1 MKVDMKTVKGAIVVL
16 GLLSMYQA
24 NADLAKVGAF
34 VVDGRTGEPLKNV
47 LVRGGFDNH
56 WGWLAVKGAP
66 LPNESFART
75 DANGF
80 CRLRGRTNIGEA
92 GVSVRE
98 APPGFYRPCYGEG
111 WSFRRKN
118 LLGIWQPDNLVAT
131 IRLQRVEHPIPLFI
145 KRVTR
150 AERGGFTA
158 DIFPKGED
166 TLRYDLLMGD
176 WLAPVGM
183 GRVADVTFTRHPRE
197 DLGEGVNGADVRGPS
212 YRDSMTVRFPGEGN
226 GIVELRPPPS
236 YRLKIRTAPE
246 DGYRPEYLCW
256 KGRNKKLEHVGNYD
270 ENRCFC
276 FRIRTRRDDKGR
288 IVEAYYGKIYGDITF
303 VYQFRPEFVPVASVC
318 MSYYLNPTPL
328 DRNLEWDR
336 KTNLGPDRVNYD
348 LLP

>member
-1 MKVDMKTVKGAIVVL
+1 MRGIKAFVCFFT
-16 GLLSMYQA
+16 LLSMCQSD
-24 NADLAKVGAF
+24 ADIARFGVF
-34 VVDGRTGEPLKNV
+34 VVDDKTGKVLKNV
-47 LVRGGFDNH
+47 SVMGVFDVNS
-56 WGWLAVKGAP
+56 GWFAVKGSDG
-66 LPNESFART
+66 PNFDRAVT
-75 DANGF
+75 DVNGR
-80 CRLRGRTNIGEA
+80 CRLRGRTNCGNVGCWVEK
-92 GVSVRE
+92 
-98 APPGFYRPCYGEG
+98 PPSGFYPCPQG
-111 WSFRRKN
+111 WGRRFSEKN

-131 IRLQRVEHPIPLFI
+131 IRLQRVERPIPLFI
-145 KRVTR
+145 KRVTK

-176 WLAPVGM
+176 WLAPVGT

-226 GIVELRPPPS
+226 GIVELHPPPS
-236 YRLKIRTAPE
+236 YRLRIRTAPE
-246 DGYRPEYLCW
+246 DGYRSEYLCW
-256 KGRNKKLEHVGNYD
+256 RGTNRKLEDDGNYD

-276 FRIRTRRDDKGR
+276 FRIRTRRDDRGR
-288 IVEAYYGKIYGDITF
+288 IVGAYYGKIYGDITF

-336 KTNLGPDRVNYD
+336 KTNLGPDRVDYD

>member
-1 MKVDMKTVKGAIVVL
+1 MRGIKAFVCFFT
-16 GLLSMYQA
+16 LLSMYQSD
-24 NADLAKVGAF
+24 ADIARFGVF
-34 VVDGRTGEPLKNV
+34 VVDDKTGKALKNV
-47 LVRGGFDNH
+47 SVMGVFDVNS
-56 WGWLAVKGAP
+56 GWFAVKGSDG
-66 LPNESFART
+66 PNFDRAVT
-75 DANGF
+75 DVNGR
-80 CRLRGRTNIGEA
+80 CRLRGRTNCGNVGCWVEK
-92 GVSVRE
+92 
-98 APPGFYRPCYGEG
+98 PPSGFYPCPQG
-111 WSFRRKN
+111 WGRRFSEKN

-131 IRLQRVEHPIPLFI
+131 IRLQRVECPIPLFI
-145 KRVTR
+145 KRVTK
-150 AERGGFTA
+150 AERGGFTT

-176 WLAPVGM
+176 WLAPVGT

-226 GIVELRPPPS
+226 GLVELHPPPS
-236 YRLKIRTAPE
+236 YRLRIRTAPE
-246 DGYRPEYLCW
+246 DGYRSEYLCW
-256 KGRNKKLEHVGNYD
+256 RGTNRKLEDDSNYD

-276 FRIRTRRDDKGR
+276 FRIRTRRDDRGR

-336 KTNLGPDRVNYD
+336 KTNLGPDRVDYD

>member
-1 MKVDMKTVKGAIVVL
+1 MRGIKAFVCFFT
-16 GLLSMYQA
+16 LLSVCQSD
-24 NADLAKVGAF
+24 ADIARFGVF
-34 VVDGRTGEPLKNV
+34 VVDDKTGKALKNV
-47 LVRGGFDNH
+47 SVMGVFDVNN
-56 WGWLAVKGAP
+56 GWFAVKGSDG
-66 LPNESFART
+66 PNFDRAVT
-75 DANGF
+75 DVNGR
-80 CRLRGRTNIGEA
+80 CRLRGRTNCGNVGCWVEK
-92 GVSVRE
+92 
-98 APPGFYRPCYGEG
+98 PPSGFYPCPQG
-111 WSFRRKN
+111 WGRRFSEKN

-131 IRLQRVEHPIPLFI
+131 IRLQRVERPIPLFI
-145 KRVTR
+145 KRVTK
-150 AERGGFTA
+150 AERGGFTT

-176 WLAPVGM
+176 WLAPVGT

-226 GIVELRPPPS
+226 GLVELHPPPS
-236 YRLKIRTAPE
+236 YRLRIRTAPE
-246 DGYRPEYLCW
+246 DGYRSEYLCW
-256 KGRNKKLEHVGNYD
+256 RGTNRKLEDDSNYD

-276 FRIRTRRDDKGR
+276 FRIRTRRDDRGR
-288 IVEAYYGKIYGDITF
+288 IVGAYYGKIYGDITF

-336 KTNLGPDRVNYD
+336 KTNLGPDRVDYD

>member
-1 MKVDMKTVKGAIVVL
+1 MCQ
-16 GLLSMYQA
+16 S

-34 VVDGRTGEPLKNV
+34 VVDGWTGEPLKNV

-75 DANGF
+75 DVNGF

-98 APPGFYRPCYGEG
+98 APPGFYRPRYGEG

-131 IRLQRVEHPIPLFI
+131 IRLQRVERPIPLFV
-145 KRVTR
+145 KRV
-150 AERGGFTA
+150 AKVSRGEFTA

-176 WLAPVGM
+176 WLAPVGT

-226 GIVELRPPPS
+226 GIVELHPPPS
-236 YRLKIRTAPE
+236 LRLRIRTAPE

-256 KGRNKKLEHVGNYD
+256 KGRDKTLEHVGSYD

-276 FRIRTRRDDKGR
+276 FRIRTRRDDRGR
-288 IVEAYYGKIYGDITF
+288 IVGAYYGKIYGDITF
-303 VYQFRPEFVPVASVC
+303 AYQFRPEFVPASVC

-336 KTNLGPDRVNYD
+336 KTNLGPDRVDYD

>member
-1 MKVDMKTVKGAIVVL
+1 MDMKTVKGAIVVL
-16 GLLSMYQA
+16 GLLSMCQS
-24 NADLAKVGAF
+24 NADLAKIGAF

-98 APPGFYRPCYGEG
+98 APPGFYRPRYGEG
-111 WSFRRKN
+111 WSLRRKN

-131 IRLQRVEHPIPLFI
+131 IRLQRVEHPIPLFV
-145 KRVTR
+145 KRVAKVTR
-150 AERGGFTA
+150 GVFTA

-176 WLAPVGM
+176 WLAPVGT

-226 GIVELRPPPS
+226 GLVELHPPPS
-236 YRLKIRTAPE
+236 YRLRIRTAPE
-246 DGYRPEYLCW
+246 DGYRSEYLCW
-256 KGRNKKLEHVGNYD
+256 RGTNRKLEDDSNYD

-276 FRIRTRRDDKGR
+276 FRIRTRRDDRGR
-288 IVEAYYGKIYGDITF
+288 IVGAYYGKIYGDITF
-303 VYQFRPEFVPVASVC
+303 AYQFRPEFVPVASVC

-336 KTNLGPDRVNYD
+336 KTNLGPDRVDYD

>member
-1 MKVDMKTVKGAIVVL
+1 MKTGKGAVVVL
-16 GLLSMYQA
+16 GLLSMYQS

-34 VVDGRTGEPLKNV
+34 VVDDKTGAPLRNV
-47 LVRGGFDNH
+47 PVVGYFSIKVN
-56 WGWLAVKGAP
+56 GWLAFKGGEP
-66 LPNESFART
+66 PNRDSVVT
-75 DANGF
+75 DVNGR
-80 CRLRGRTNIGEA
+80 CRLRGRTNCGDVGCWVEKPPF
-92 GVSVRE
+92 GYY
-98 APPGFYRPCYGEG
+98 APRRG
-111 WSFRRKN
+111 WGWTFQRKN

-131 IRLQRVEHPIPLFI
+131 IRLQRVERPIPLFI
-145 KRVTR
+145 KRVTK

-176 WLAPVGM
+176 WLAPVGT

-226 GIVELRPPPS
+226 GLVELHPPPS
-236 YRLKIRTAPE
+236 YRLRIRTAPE
-246 DGYRPEYLCW
+246 DGYRSEYLCW
-256 KGRNKKLEHVGNYD
+256 RGTNRKLEDDSNYD

-276 FRIRTRRDDKGR
+276 FRIRTRRDDRGR
-288 IVEAYYGKIYGDITF
+288 IVGAYYGKIYGDITF

-336 KTNLGPDRVNYD
+336 KTNLGPDRVDYD

>member
-1 MKVDMKTVKGAIVVL
+1 MRGIKAFVCFFT
-16 GLLSMYQA
+16 LLSVCQSD
-24 NADLAKVGAF
+24 ADIARFGVF
-34 VVDGRTGEPLKNV
+34 VVDDKTGKALKNISV
-47 LVRGGFDNH
+47 MGVFDVNS
-56 WGWLAVKGAP
+56 GWFAVKGSDG
-66 LPNESFART
+66 PNFDRAVT
-75 DANGF
+75 DVNGR
-80 CRLRGRTNIGEA
+80 CRLRGRTNCGNVGCWVEK
-92 GVSVRE
+92 
-98 APPGFYRPCYGEG
+98 PPSGFYPCPQG
-111 WSFRRKN
+111 WGRRFSEKN

-131 IRLQRVEHPIPLFI
+131 IRLQRVERPIPLFI
-145 KRVTR
+145 KRVTK
-150 AERGGFTA
+150 AERGGFTT

-176 WLAPVGM
+176 WLAPVGT

-226 GIVELRPPPS
+226 GLVELHPQPS
-236 YRLKIRTAPE
+236 YRLRIRTAPE
-246 DGYRPEYLCW
+246 DGYRSEYLCW
-256 KGRNKKLEHVGNYD
+256 RGTNRKLEDDSNYD

-276 FRIRTRRDDKGR
+276 FRIRTRRDDRGR
-288 IVEAYYGKIYGDITF
+288 IVGAYYGKIYGDITF

-336 KTNLGPDRVNYD
+336 KTNLGPDRVDYD

>member
-1 MKVDMKTVKGAIVVL
+1 MNMKTVKGAVVVL
-16 GLLSMYQA
+16 GLLSMYQS

-80 CRLRGRTNIGEA
+80 CQLRGRTNIGEA

-98 APPGFYRPCYGEG
+98 APPGFYRPRYGEG
-111 WSFRRKN
+111 WSLRRKN

-131 IRLQRVEHPIPLFI
+131 IRLQRVERPIPLFV
-145 KRVTR
+145 KRVAKVTR
-150 AERGGFTA
+150 GVFTA

-176 WLAPVGM
+176 WLPPVGT

-226 GIVELRPPPS
+226 GLVESNPPPNL
-236 YRLKIRTAPE
+236 RLRIRTAPE
-246 DGYRPEYLCW
+246 DGYLPEYQCW
-256 KGRNKKLEHVGNYD
+256 KGRDKTLEHVGSYD

-276 FRIRTRRDDKGR
+276 FRIRTRRDDRGR
-288 IVEAYYGKIYGDITF
+288 IVGAYYGKIYGDITF
-303 VYQFRPEFVPVASVC
+303 AYQFRPEFVPASVC

-336 KTNLGPDRVNYD
+336 KTNLGPDRVDYD

>member
-1 MKVDMKTVKGAIVVL
+1 MKTVKGAVVVL
-16 GLLSMYQA
+16 GLLSMYQS

-75 DANGF
+75 DVNGF

-98 APPGFYRPCYGEG
+98 APPGFYRPRYGEG
-111 WSFRRKN
+111 WSLRRKN

-131 IRLQRVEHPIPLFI
+131 IRLQRVERPIPLFV
-145 KRVTR
+145 KRVAKVTR
-150 AERGGFTA
+150 GVFTA

-176 WLAPVGM
+176 WLPPVGT

-226 GIVELRPPPS
+226 GLVESNPPPNL
-236 YRLKIRTAPE
+236 RLRIRTAPE
-246 DGYRPEYLCW
+246 DGYLPEYQCW
-256 KGRNKKLEHVGNYD
+256 KGRDKTLEHVGSYD

-276 FRIRTRRDDKGR
+276 FRIRTRRDDRGR
-288 IVEAYYGKIYGDITF
+288 IVEAYYGKIYGDILMYTGYNF
-303 VYQFRPEFVPVASVC
+303 IVC
-318 MSYYLNPTPL
+318 GVKFLYYLNPTPL

-336 KTNLGPDRVNYD
+336 KTNLGPDRVDYD

>member
-1 MKVDMKTVKGAIVVL
+1 MCWNSILPVCIFSATFLV
-16 GLLSMYQA
+16 S
-24 NADLAKVGAF
+24 ADVAKVGVF
-34 VVDGRTGEPLKNV
+34 VVDDRTGEPMKDV
-47 LVRGGFDNH
+47 SVTGSFRMDN
-56 WGWLAVKGAP
+56 GWLAFKGGEP
-66 LPNESFART
+66 PNRDSAVT
-75 DANGF
+75 DVNGR
-80 CRLRGRTNIGEA
+80 CRLRGRTNCGNIGCWVEK
-92 GVSVRE
+92 
-98 APPGFYRPCYGEG
+98 PPSGFYPCPQG
-111 WSFRRKN
+111 WGRRFSEKN

-145 KRVTR
+145 KRVTK

-176 WLAPVGM
+176 WLAPVGT

-226 GIVELRPPPS
+226 GLVELHPPPS
-236 YRLKIRTAPE
+236 YRLRIRTAPE
-246 DGYRPEYLCW
+246 DGYRSEYLCW
-256 KGRNKKLEHVGNYD
+256 RGTNRKLEDDGNYD

-276 FRIRTRRDDKGR
+276 FRIRTRRDDRGR
-288 IVEAYYGKIYGDITF
+288 IVEAYYGKIYGDILMYTGYNF
-303 VYQFRPEFVPVASVC
+303 IVC
-318 MSYYLNPTPL
+318 GVKFLYYLNPTPL

-336 KTNLGPDRVNYD
+336 KTNLGPDRVDHD

>member
-1 MKVDMKTVKGAIVVL
+1 MCWNSILPVCIFSATFLV
-16 GLLSMYQA
+16 S
-24 NADLAKVGAF
+24 ADVAKVGVF
-34 VVDGRTGEPLKNV
+34 VVDDRTGEPMKDV
-47 LVRGGFDNH
+47 SVTGSFRMDN
-56 WGWLAVKGAP
+56 GWLAFKGGEP
-66 LPNESFART
+66 PNRDSAVT
-75 DANGF
+75 DVNGR
-80 CRLRGRTNIGEA
+80 CRLRGRTNCGRM
-92 GVSVRE
+92 GVWARNPPSGYY
-98 APPGFYRPCYGEG
+98 APRRG
-111 WSFRRKN
+111 WGQRFSEKT

-131 IRLQRVEHPIPLFI
+131 IRLQRVERPIPLFI
-145 KRVTR
+145 KRVTK

-176 WLAPVGM
+176 WLAPVGT

-226 GIVELRPPPS
+226 GLVESNPPPNL
-236 YRLKIRTAPE
+236 RLRIRTAPE

-256 KGRNKKLEHVGNYD
+256 KGRDKTLEHVGSYD

-276 FRIRTRRDDKGR
+276 FRIRTRRDDRGR
-288 IVEAYYGKIYGDITF
+288 IVGAYYGKIYGDITF
-303 VYQFRPEFVPVASVC
+303 VYQFRPEFVPVASVY

-336 KTNLGPDRVNYD
+336 KTNLGPDRVDYD

>member
-1 MKVDMKTVKGAIVVL
+1 MCQ
-16 GLLSMYQA
+16 S

-75 DANGF
+75 DVNGF

-98 APPGFYRPCYGEG
+98 APPGFYRPRYGEG

-131 IRLQRVEHPIPLFI
+131 IRLQRVERPIPLFI
-145 KRVTR
+145 KRVTK

-176 WLAPVGM
+176 WLAPVGT

-226 GIVELRPPPS
+226 GLVESNPPPNL
-236 YRLKIRTAPE
+236 RLRIRTAPE

-256 KGRNKKLEHVGNYD
+256 KGRDKTLEHVGSYD

-276 FRIRTRRDDKGR
+276 FRIRTRRDDRGR
-288 IVEAYYGKIYGDITF
+288 IVGAYYGKIYGDITF
-303 VYQFRPEFVPVASVC
+303 AYQFRPEFVPASVC

-336 KTNLGPDRVNYD
+336 KTNLGPDRVDYD

>member
-1 MKVDMKTVKGAIVVL
+1 MNMKTVKGAVVVL
-16 GLLSMYQA
+16 GLLSMYQS

-34 VVDGRTGEPLKNV
+34 VVDGWTGEPLKNV

-75 DANGF
+75 DVNGF

-98 APPGFYRPCYGEG
+98 APPGFYRPRYGEG

-131 IRLQRVEHPIPLFI
+131 IRLQRVERPIPLFV
-145 KRVTR
+145 KRVAKVTH
-150 AERGGFTA
+150 GVFTA

-176 WLAPVGM
+176 WLAPVGT

-226 GIVELRPPPS
+226 GLVESNPPPNL
-236 YRLKIRTAPE
+236 RLRIRTAPE
-246 DGYRPEYLCW
+246 DGYLPEYLCW
-256 KGRNKKLEHVGNYD
+256 KGRNKTLEHVGSYD

-276 FRIRTRRDDKGR
+276 FRIRTRRDDRGR
-288 IVEAYYGKIYGDITF
+288 IVGAYYGKIYGDILMYTGYNF
-303 VYQFRPEFVPVASVC
+303 IVC
-318 MSYYLNPTPL
+318 GVKFLYYLNPTPL

-336 KTNLGPDRVNYD
+336 KTNLGPDRVDYD

>member
-1 MKVDMKTVKGAIVVL
+1 MRRIKVLVCFFT
-16 GLLSMYQA
+16 LLSMCQSG
-24 NADLAKVGAF
+24 ADIARFGVF
-34 VVDGRTGEPLKNV
+34 VVDDKTGKALKNV
-47 LVRGGFDNH
+47 SVMGVFDVNN
-56 WGWLAVKGAP
+56 GWFAVKGSDG
-66 LPNESFART
+66 PNLDRAVT
-75 DANGF
+75 DVNGR
-80 CRLRGRTNIGEA
+80 CRLRGRTNCGNIGCWVEK
-92 GVSVRE
+92 
-98 APPGFYRPCYGEG
+98 PPSGFYPCPQG
-111 WSFRRKN
+111 WGRRFSEKN

-131 IRLQRVEHPIPLFI
+131 IRLQRVERPIPLFV
-145 KRVTR
+145 KRV
-150 AERGGFTA
+150 AKVSRGEFTA

-176 WLAPVGM
+176 WLAPVGT

-226 GIVELRPPPS
+226 GLVESNPPPS
-236 YRLKIRTAPE
+236 LRLRIRTAPE

-256 KGRNKKLEHVGNYD
+256 KGRDKKLEHVGSYD

-276 FRIRTRRDDKGR
+276 FRIRTRRDDRGR
-288 IVEAYYGKIYGDITF
+288 IVGAYYGKIYGDITF

-336 KTNLGPDRVNYD
+336 KTNLGPDRVDHD

>member
-1 MKVDMKTVKGAIVVL
+1 MRGIKAFVCFFT
-16 GLLSMYQA
+16 LLSMCQSG
-24 NADLAKVGAF
+24 ADIARFGVF
-34 VVDGRTGEPLKNV
+34 VVDDKTGKALKNV
-47 LVRGGFDNH
+47 SVMGVFDVNN
-56 WGWLAVKGAP
+56 GWFAVKGSDG
-66 LPNESFART
+66 PNLDRAVT
-75 DANGF
+75 DVNGR
-80 CRLRGRTNIGEA
+80 CRLRGRTNCGNIGCWVEK
-92 GVSVRE
+92 
-98 APPGFYRPCYGEG
+98 PPSGFYPCPQG
-111 WSFRRKN
+111 WGRRFSEKN

-131 IRLQRVEHPIPLFI
+131 IRLQRVEHPIPLFV
-145 KRVTR
+145 KRVAKVTR
-150 AERGGFTA
+150 GVFTA

-176 WLAPVGM
+176 WLAPVGT

-226 GIVELRPPPS
+226 GLVELHPPPS
-236 YRLKIRTAPE
+236 YRLRIRTAPE
-246 DGYRPEYLCW
+246 DGYRSEYLCW
-256 KGRNKKLEHVGNYD
+256 KGRNKKLEHVGSYD

-276 FRIRTRRDDKGR
+276 FRIRTRRDDRGR
-288 IVEAYYGKIYGDITF
+288 IVGSYYGKIYGDITF

-336 KTNLGPDRVNYD
+336 KTNLGPDRVDYD

>member
-1 MKVDMKTVKGAIVVL
+1 MRRIKVLVCFFT
-16 GLLSMYQA
+16 LLSMCQSG
-24 NADLAKVGAF
+24 ADIARFGVF
-34 VVDGRTGEPLKNV
+34 VVDDKTGKALKNV
-47 LVRGGFDNH
+47 SVMGVFDVNS
-56 WGWLAVKGAP
+56 GWFAVKGSDG
-66 LPNESFART
+66 PNLDRAVT
-75 DANGF
+75 DVNGR
-80 CRLRGRTNIGEA
+80 CRLRGRTNCGNVGCWVEK
-92 GVSVRE
+92 
-98 APPGFYRPCYGEG
+98 PPSGFYPCPQG
-111 WSFRRKN
+111 WGRRFSEKN

-131 IRLQRVEHPIPLFI
+131 IRLQRVERPIPLFV
-145 KRVTR
+145 KRVAKVTR
-150 AERGGFTA
+150 GVFTA

-176 WLAPVGM
+176 WLAPVGT

-226 GIVELRPPPS
+226 GLVELHPPPS
-236 YRLKIRTAPE
+236 YRLRIRTAPE
-246 DGYRPEYLCW
+246 DGYRSEYLCW
-256 KGRNKKLEHVGNYD
+256 RGTNRKLEDDSNYD

-276 FRIRTRRDDKGR
+276 FRIRTRRDDRGR
-288 IVEAYYGKIYGDITF
+288 IVGAYYGKIYGDITF

-336 KTNLGPDRVNYD
+336 KTNLGPDRVDHD

>member
-1 MKVDMKTVKGAIVVL
+1 MKTVKGAVVVL
-16 GLLSMYQA
+16 GLLSMYQS

-34 VVDGRTGEPLKNV
+34 VVDGWTGEPLKNV

-75 DANGF
+75 DVNGF

-98 APPGFYRPCYGEG
+98 APPGFYRPRYGEG

-131 IRLQRVEHPIPLFI
+131 IRLQRVEHPIPLFV
-145 KRVTR
+145 KRVAKVTR
-150 AERGGFTA
+150 GVFTA

-176 WLAPVGM
+176 WLPPVGT

-226 GIVELRPPPS
+226 GIVELHPPPS

-246 DGYRPEYLCW
+246 DGYRSEYLCW
-256 KGRNKKLEHVGNYD
+256 KGRNKKLEHVGSYD

-276 FRIRTRRDDKGR
+276 FRIRTRRDDRGR
-288 IVEAYYGKIYGDITF
+288 IVGAYYGKIYGDITF

-336 KTNLGPDRVNYD
+336 KTNLGPDRVDYD

>member
-1 MKVDMKTVKGAIVVL
+1 MKTVKGAVVVL
-16 GLLSMYQA
+16 GLLSMYQS

-75 DANGF
+75 DVNGF

-92 GVSVRE
+92 GVSGRE
-98 APPGFYRPCYGEG
+98 APPGFYRPRYGEG

-131 IRLQRVEHPIPLFI
+131 IRLQRVERPIPLFVKACKLDV
-145 KRVTR
+145 KREIADVN
-150 AERGGFTA
+150 GGRFA
-158 DIFPKGED
+158 
-166 TLRYDLLMGD
+166 LDLMAGD
-176 WLAPVGM
+176 WLPPFGE
-183 GRVADVTFTRHPRE
+183 GKVADIEFACLPHE
-197 DLGEGVNGADVRGPS
+197 DLGSGMNDSDVRGTS
-212 YRDSMTVRFPGEGN
+212 FRDSMAVRFPGEGN
-226 GIVELRPPPS
+226 GLVESNPAPNLRL
-236 YRLKIRTAPE
+236 RIRTAPE
-246 DGYRPEYLCW
+246 DGYRPDYLCW
-256 KGRNKKLEHVGNYD
+256 TGRNRKLEYVGSYD

-276 FRIRTRRDDKGR
+276 FRIRTRRDDRGR
-288 IVEAYYGKIYGDITF
+288 IVEAYYGKIYGDILMYTGYNF
-303 VYQFRPEFVPVASVC
+303 IVC
-318 MSYYLNPTPL
+318 GVKFLYYLNPTPL

-336 KTNLGPDRVNYD
+336 KTNLGPDRVDHD

>member
-1 MKVDMKTVKGAIVVL
+1 MCQ
-16 GLLSMYQA
+16 S

-34 VVDGRTGEPLKNV
+34 VVDGWTGEPLKNV

-75 DANGF
+75 DVNWF

-98 APPGFYRPCYGEG
+98 APPGFYRPRYGEG

-131 IRLQRVEHPIPLFI
+131 IRLQRVERPIPLFV
-145 KRVTR
+145 KRV
-150 AERGGFTA
+150 AKVSRGEFTA

-176 WLAPVGM
+176 WLAPVGT

-226 GIVELRPPPS
+226 GLVELHPPPS
-236 YRLKIRTAPE
+236 YRLRIRTAPE
-246 DGYRPEYLCW
+246 DGYRSEYLCW
-256 KGRNKKLEHVGNYD
+256 KGRNKKLEHVGSYD

-276 FRIRTRRDDKGR
+276 FRIRTRRDDRGR
-288 IVEAYYGKIYGDITF
+288 IVGAYYGKIYGDITF

-318 MSYYLNPTPL
+318 MSYYLNPTTPL

-336 KTNLGPDRVNYD
+336 KTNLGPDRVDYD

>member
-1 MKVDMKTVKGAIVVL
+1 MCQ
-16 GLLSMYQA
+16 S

-34 VVDGRTGEPLKNV
+34 AVDGWTGEPLKNV

-75 DANGF
+75 DVNGF

-98 APPGFYRPCYGEG
+98 APPGFYRPRYGEG

-131 IRLQRVEHPIPLFI
+131 IRLQRVERPIPLFI
-145 KRVTR
+145 KRVTK

-176 WLAPVGM
+176 WLAPVGT

-226 GIVELRPPPS
+226 GIVELHPPPS

-246 DGYRPEYLCW
+246 DGYRSEYLCW
-256 KGRNKKLEHVGNYD
+256 KGRNKKLEHVGSYD

-276 FRIRTRRDDKGR
+276 FRIRTRRDDRGR
-288 IVEAYYGKIYGDITF
+288 IVGAYYGKIYGDITF

-328 DRNLEWDR
+328 DRNLEWNR
-336 KTNLGPDRVNYD
+336 KTNLGPDRVDYD

>member
-1 MKVDMKTVKGAIVVL
+1 MKTVKGAIVVL
-16 GLLSMYQA
+16 GLLSMCQS

-98 APPGFYRPCYGEG
+98 APPGFYRPRYGEG
-111 WSFRRKN
+111 WSLRRKN

-131 IRLQRVEHPIPLFI
+131 IRLQRVERPIPLFI
-145 KRVTR
+145 KRVTK

-176 WLAPVGM
+176 WLAPVGT

-226 GIVELRPPPS
+226 GLVESNPPPNL
-236 YRLKIRTAPE
+236 RLRIRTAPE

-256 KGRNKKLEHVGNYD
+256 KGRDKTLEHVGSYD

-276 FRIRTRRDDKGR
+276 FRIRTRRDDRGR
-288 IVEAYYGKIYGDITF
+288 IVGAYYGKIYGDITF
-303 VYQFRPEFVPVASVC
+303 AYQFRPEFVPASVC

-336 KTNLGPDRVNYD
+336 KTNLGPDRVDYD

>member
-1 MKVDMKTVKGAIVVL
+1 MDMKTVKGAIVVL
-16 GLLSMYQA
+16 GLLSMCQS
-24 NADLAKVGAF
+24 NADLAKIGAF

-66 LPNESFART
+66 LPNESFAWT

-98 APPGFYRPCYGEG
+98 APPGFYRPRYGEG

-131 IRLQRVEHPIPLFI
+131 IRLQRVERPIPLFVKVCKLDV
-145 KRVTR
+145 KREIADVN
-150 AERGGFTA
+150 GGRFA
-158 DIFPKGED
+158 
-166 TLRYDLLMGD
+166 LDLMAGD
-176 WLAPVGM
+176 WLPPFGE
-183 GRVADVTFTRHPRE
+183 GRVADIEFARLPHE
-197 DLGEGVNGADVRGPS
+197 DLGAGMNDSDVRGTS
-212 YRDSMTVRFPGEGN
+212 FRDSMAVRFPGEGN
-226 GIVELRPPPS
+226 GLVESNPAPNLRL
-236 YRLKIRTAPE
+236 RIRTAPE
-246 DGYRPEYLCW
+246 DGYRPDYLCW
-256 KGRNKKLEHVGNYD
+256 TGRNRKLEYVGSYD

-276 FRIRTRRDDKGR
+276 FRIRTRRDDRGR
-288 IVEAYYGKIYGDITF
+288 IVEAYYGKIYGDILMYTGYNF
-303 VYQFRPEFVPVASVC
+303 IVC
-318 MSYYLNPTPL
+318 GVKFLYYLNPTPL

-336 KTNLGPDRVNYD
+336 KTNLGPDRVDHD

>member
-1 MKVDMKTVKGAIVVL
+1 MKTVKGAVVVL
-16 GLLSMYQA
+16 GLLSMYQS

-34 VVDGRTGEPLKNV
+34 VVDGWTGEPLKNV

-75 DANGF
+75 DVNGF

-98 APPGFYRPCYGEG
+98 APPGFYRPRYGEG

-131 IRLQRVEHPIPLFI
+131 IRLQRVERPIPLFI
-145 KRVTR
+145 KRVTK

-176 WLAPVGM
+176 WLPPVGT

-226 GIVELRPPPS
+226 GLVESNPSPNLRL
-236 YRLKIRTAPE
+236 RIRTAPE
-246 DGYRPEYLCW
+246 DGYRSEYLCW
-256 KGRNKKLEHVGNYD
+256 KGRNKKLEHVGSYD

-276 FRIRTRRDDKGR
+276 FRIRTRRDDRGR
-288 IVEAYYGKIYGDITF
+288 IVGAYYGKIYGDITF

-336 KTNLGPDRVNYD
+336 KTNLGPDRVDYD